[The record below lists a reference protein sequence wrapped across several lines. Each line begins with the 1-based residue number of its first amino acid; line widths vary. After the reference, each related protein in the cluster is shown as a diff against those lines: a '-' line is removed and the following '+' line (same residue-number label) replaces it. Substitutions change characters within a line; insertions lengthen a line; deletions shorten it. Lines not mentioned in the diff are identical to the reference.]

1 MFKKEAIYKQ
11 NAIPIIVQSYYAHFL
26 VRYTRVRI
34 IKGYFSEYTNR
45 VC

>member
-11 NAIPIIVQSYYAHFL
+11 NAIPIIVQNAHFL
-26 VRYTRVRI
+26 VRYTRVKI
-34 IKGYFSEYTNR
+34 IKGYFNKYTNH